1 MDNSNNQ
8 CDSSHNK
15 IKISNNYCVYLLI
28 HNEHNKTYLGIT
40 NNTKRRL
47 RQHNCEIKGGAKYTS
62 SNLKNGKW
70 KYYLT
75 INNLTKSQALSYER
89 IIKNKRRK
97 GKGKTPLDRR
107 LFIINQLGYK
117 YELH

>member
-1 MDNSNNQ
+1 MDSSNN
-8 CDSSHNK
+8 K
-15 IKISNNYCVYLLI
+15 IDCSNNYCVYLLVHSI
-28 HNEHNKTYLGIT
+28 HNKTYLGIT
-40 NNTKRRL
+40 NNTKRRI

-62 SNLKNGKW
+62 SNLGNGKW

-75 INNLTKSQALSYER
+75 INNLSKSKALSYER

-107 LFIINQLGYK
+107 INIIEQLGYVYVK
-117 YELH
+117 H